1 MFYSLI
7 LKIKIIY
14 LPKTQQIYKCTASGS
29 HHHPRTNNHRHKL
42 QPQSPNPS
50 TNSKSKSLNQK
61 KKKKKTE
68 NLQQNLNPTDQSMT
82 KLNQPS
88 AMRAV
93 DDDEQRSATAPG
105 RAELQMGE
113 QRLRLAS
120 FNRRALLQIGI
131 AFFFMTGKE
140 RKRDSDRKKKRK
152 RTRSHCEDAG
162 EERRRKRE
170 EGVTRARSR
179 RWKKEEK
186 K

>member
-50 TNSKSKSLNQK
+50 TNSKSKRLNQK
-61 KKKKKTE
+61 KKKKTQ
-68 NLQQNLNPTDQSMT
+68 NLQQNHNPTDQSMT

-152 RTRSHCEDAG
+152 RT
-162 EERRRKRE
+162 
-170 EGVTRARSR
+170 
-179 RWKKEEK
+179 
-186 K
+186 

>member
-42 QPQSPNPS
+42 QPQSPDPS
-50 TNSKSKSLNQK
+50 TNSKSKNLNQK
-61 KKKKKTE
+61 KKKTQ

-82 KLNQPS
+82 NLNQPL

-105 RAELQMGE
+105 EQSFRSASRASDWWASISELYFKSESPSSSWQE
-113 QRLRLAS
+113 K
-120 FNRRALLQIGI
+120 
-131 AFFFMTGKE
+131 KE
-140 RKRDSDRKKKRK
+140 RKRP
-152 RTRSHCEDAG
+152 RSHCEDAG

-170 EGVTRARSR
+170 EGVTGARNR
-179 RWKKEEK
+179 QWKKEEK